1 MILSTLSTFA
11 LIIGWIFIA
20 CWWINIEMYLANL
33 IRALYFLR
41 GWVGK
46 GLTIKNRILCADQ
59 FARKFSKVKVEEKDG
74 NRTRTWRK

>member
-1 MILSTLSTFA
+1 
-11 LIIGWIFIA
+11 
-20 CWWINIEMYLANL
+20 MYLANL

-41 GWVGK
+41 GWVGN

-59 FARKFSKVKVEEKDG
+59 FARKFSKVRVEEKDG